1 MAGSYTTFGNFLL
14 LKERARGGVGSLWR
28 AGEMERTGFKRI
40 VWLRRFDQIGLDR
53 NAMAADFAV
62 ANQIAQTLKATN
74 VVRNASVGREKG
86 TPYLAWD
93 YVPSQP
99 LDQLLE
105 RVAHEQFPIAIDNA
119 LLIAEKITAALASG
133 LAVELGGGPL
143 HHGFLVPHMVMIGN
157 DGEAMVGGFGLAR
170 GLIANLAKVPAL
182 KDAAAPYLA
191 PEVLNGQP
199 ASRRTDVYSVGAIL
213 FQLLTGAPLPA
224 DPAARAAALTSPQLA
239 FEEGAVPA
247 DVMAILRK
255 ALAARP
261 EERFG
266 SAAELKRELEKLLY
280 GGAYSP
286 TTFNLALFMDRLY
299 RNDIEQEDRE
309 LQRERSLDV
318 AAYYQPPKPAG
329 AEAPAAVVV
338 EQPAPSR
345 TGLYVAIAAVAVL
358 AIVVGILLL
367 RPAPQTGIDSE
378 SLRNEVKRQLD
389 AYNQQIE
396 TLKREAEAERI
407 KAAELQKQLEDS
419 RKGAGPR
426 KLTAEEEARIQADIK
441 AREEADRKRREQLA
455 AMEAQARQLE
465 AKVAA
470 PAAAAAAPT
479 PVPVVPTPAPQ
490 PTAAPA
496 ATAVVAAAAPTAAPP
511 PPTVPPTQAP
521 AAAAPMPAPVP
532 AGPGIGLGGGV
543 KENDLVDQSLVD
555 VLPQALQEVKPVYP
569 RAFLMSRQQY
579 QGVVIL
585 KALVNAKG
593 LVEEVQLLRPF
604 QGPKLGV
611 DEACIEAA
619 RQYRFKPATKDGVK
633 VKTWA
638 TITMQVSNKR

>member
-1 MAGSYTTFGNFLL
+1 MADSYTTFGNFLL

-40 VWLRRFDQIGLDR
+40 VWLRRLDQIGLDR
-53 NAMAADFAV
+53 NLMSADFAA
-62 ANQIAQTLKATN
+62 ANQIAQTLKASSI
-74 VVRNASVGREKG
+74 VRNASVGREKG
-86 TPYLAWD
+86 VPYLAWD

-119 LLIAEKITAALASG
+119 LLIAEKITAALASA
-133 LAVELGGGPL
+133 LSVEVGGEPL
-143 HHGFLVPHMVMIGN
+143 HHGFLLPHMVMIGN
-157 DGEAMVGGFGLAR
+157 DGEAMAGGFGLAK
-170 GLIANLAKVPAL
+170 GFLANLAKVPAL

-191 PEVLNGQP
+191 PEVLGGQP

-213 FQLLTGAPLPA
+213 FQLLTGSPLPA
-224 DPAARAAALTSPQLA
+224 DPTVRAAALTAPQLA

-255 ALAARP
+255 TLATRP

-309 LQRERSLDV
+309 LQKERGLDV
-318 AAYYQPPKPAG
+318 AAYYQPPKPA
-329 AEAPAAVVV
+329 ASETPAPVVV
-338 EQPAPSR
+338 EQPASSR
-345 TGLYVAIAAVAVL
+345 TGLYVAIGAVAVL
-358 AIVVGILLL
+358 AVVVGILLL
-367 RPAPQTGIDSE
+367 RPTPQAGIDSE

-396 TLKREAEAERI
+396 VLRREAEAERI
-407 KAAELQKQLEDS
+407 KAAELQQQLEDS

-426 KLTAEEEARIQADIK
+426 KLTAEEQAKIEADIR
-441 AREEADRKRREQLA
+441 AREEADRQRRERLA
-455 AMEAQARQLE
+455 AIEAQAKQLE

-470 PAAAAAAPT
+470 PVVVPT
-479 PVPVVPTPAPQ
+479 SPPVVPTPIPQ
-490 PTAAPA
+490 PTAAPVATLPA
-496 ATAVVAAAAPTAAPP
+496 AVPTTAPPTAPP
-511 PPTVPPTQAP
+511 ATQAP
-521 AAAAPMPAPVP
+521 AAVAPTVAPVP
-532 AGPGIGLGGGV
+532 AAPGIGLGDGL
-543 KENDLVDQSLVD
+543 KENDLVDPTLVD
-555 VLPQALQEVKPVYP
+555 VPPQILQDAKPSYSRV
-569 RAFLMSRQQY
+569 FLMSRQSL
-579 QGVVIL
+579 QGLVIL

-593 LVEEVQLLRPF
+593 LVEDVQVLRPF
-604 QGPKLGV
+604 PVPKLGV
-611 DEACIEAA
+611 DEACAEAA
-619 RQYRFKPATKDGVK
+619 RQYRFKAATKGGIK

>member
-1 MAGSYTTFGNFLL
+1 
-14 LKERARGGVGSLWR
+14 
-28 AGEMERTGFKRI
+28 MERTGFKRI
-40 VWLRRFDQIGLDR
+40 VWLRRLDQIGLDR
-53 NAMAADFAV
+53 NLMSADFAA
-62 ANQIAQTLKATN
+62 ANQIAQTLKASSI
-74 VVRNASVGREKG
+74 VRNASVGREKG
-86 TPYLAWD
+86 VPYLAWD

-119 LLIAEKITAALASG
+119 LLIAEKITAALASA
-133 LAVELGGGPL
+133 LSVEVGGEPL
-143 HHGFLVPHMVMIGN
+143 HHGFLLPHMVMIGN
-157 DGEAMVGGFGLAR
+157 DGEAMAGGFGLAK
-170 GLIANLAKVPAL
+170 GFLANLAKVPAL

-191 PEVLNGQP
+191 PEVLGGQP

-213 FQLLTGAPLPA
+213 FQLLTGSPLPA
-224 DPAARAAALTSPQLA
+224 DPTVRAAALTAPQLA

-255 ALAARP
+255 TLATRP

-309 LQRERSLDV
+309 LQKERGLDV
-318 AAYYQPPKPAG
+318 AAYYQPPKPA
-329 AEAPAAVVV
+329 ASETPAPVVV
-338 EQPAPSR
+338 EQPASSR
-345 TGLYVAIAAVAVL
+345 TGLYVAIGAVAVL
-358 AIVVGILLL
+358 AVVVGILLL
-367 RPAPQTGIDSE
+367 RPTPQAGIDSE

-396 TLKREAEAERI
+396 VLRREAEAERI
-407 KAAELQKQLEDS
+407 KAAELQQQLEDS

-426 KLTAEEEARIQADIK
+426 KLTAEEQAKIEADIR
-441 AREEADRKRREQLA
+441 AREEADRQRRERLA
-455 AMEAQARQLE
+455 AIEAQAKQLE

-470 PAAAAAAPT
+470 PVVVPT
-479 PVPVVPTPAPQ
+479 SPPVVPTPIPQ
-490 PTAAPA
+490 PTAAPVATLPA
-496 ATAVVAAAAPTAAPP
+496 AVPTTAPPTAPP
-511 PPTVPPTQAP
+511 ATQAP
-521 AAAAPMPAPVP
+521 AAVAPTVAPVP
-532 AGPGIGLGGGV
+532 AAPGIGLGDGL
-543 KENDLVDQSLVD
+543 KENDLVDPTLVD
-555 VLPQALQEVKPVYP
+555 VPPQILQDAKPSYSRV
-569 RAFLMSRQQY
+569 FLMSRQSL
-579 QGVVIL
+579 QGLVIL

-593 LVEEVQLLRPF
+593 LVEDVQVLRPF
-604 QGPKLGV
+604 PVPKLGV
-611 DEACIEAA
+611 DEACAEAA
-619 RQYRFKPATKDGVK
+619 RQYRFKAATKGGIK

>member
-1 MAGSYTTFGNFLL
+1 MADSYTTFGNFLL
-14 LKERARGGVGSLWR
+14 LKERAKGGVGSLWR

-40 VWLRRFDQIGLDR
+40 VWLRRLDQMGLDR
-53 NAMAADFAV
+53 NAMSADFAA
-62 ANQIAQTLKATN
+62 ANQIAQTLKASN
-74 VVRNASVGREKG
+74 IVRNASVGREKG
-86 TPYLAWD
+86 VPYLAWD

-99 LDQLLE
+99 LDQLLD

-119 LLIAEKITAALASG
+119 LLIAEKITAALASA
-133 LAVELGGGPL
+133 LAVEVGGEPL
-143 HHGFLVPHMVMIGN
+143 HHGFLLPHMVMIGN
-157 DGEAMVGGFGLAR
+157 DGEAMAGGFGLSK
-170 GLIANLAKVPAL
+170 GFLANLAKVPAL

-191 PEVLNGQP
+191 PEVLAGQP

-213 FQLLTGAPLPA
+213 FQLLTGSPLPA
-224 DPAARAAALTSPQLA
+224 DPTARASALGSPQLA

-255 ALAARP
+255 ALATRP

-309 LQRERSLDV
+309 LQKERSLDV
-318 AAYYQPPKPAG
+318 AAYYQPPKPA
-329 AEAPAAVVV
+329 ASEAPAAVVV
-338 EQPAPSR
+338 EQPASSR
-345 TGLYVAIAAVAVL
+345 TGLYVAIGAVAVL
-358 AIVVGILLL
+358 AVVVGILLL
-367 RPAPQTGIDSE
+367 RPTPQAGIDSE

-396 TLKREAEAERI
+396 TLKREADAERI

-419 RKGAGPR
+419 RKGAGPK
-426 KLTAEEEARIQADIK
+426 KLTAEEQAKIEADIK
-441 AREEADRKRREQLA
+441 AREEADRQRRERLA
-455 AMEAQARQLE
+455 AMEAQAKQLE

-470 PAAAAAAPT
+470 PAGAAAPT
-479 PVPVVPTPAPQ
+479 PAPVVPTPVPQ

-496 ATAVVAAAAPTAAPP
+496 ATVPAAAPTTAPP
-511 PPTVPPTQAP
+511 APTAPPPTQAP
-521 AAAAPMPAPVP
+521 AAAAPTVAPVQ
-532 AGPGIGLGGGV
+532 AAPGIGLGGGL
-543 KENDLVDQSLVD
+543 KENDLVDATLAD
-555 VLPQALQEVKPVYP
+555 VLPQVLQEVKPTYP

-579 QGVVIL
+579 QGMVIL
-585 KALVNAKG
+585 KALVNARG
-593 LVEEVQLLRPF
+593 LVEDVQVLRPF
-604 QGPKLGV
+604 SGPKLGV
-611 DEACIEAA
+611 DEACVEAA
-619 RQYRFKPATKDGVK
+619 RQYRFKPATKGGIK

>member
-1 MAGSYTTFGNFLL
+1 MADSYTTFGNFLL

-40 VWLRRFDQIGLDR
+40 VWLRRLDQVGLDR
-53 NAMAADFAV
+53 NAMSADFAA
-62 ANQIAQTLKATN
+62 ANQIAQTLKASN
-74 VVRNASVGREKG
+74 IVRNASVGREKG
-86 TPYLAWD
+86 VPYLAWD

-119 LLIAEKITAALASG
+119 LLIAEKITAALASA
-133 LAVELGGGPL
+133 LSVEIGGEPL
-143 HHGFLVPHMVMIGN
+143 HHGFLLPHMVMIGN

-170 GLIANLAKVPAL
+170 GFLANLAKVPAL

-191 PEVLNGQP
+191 PEVLGGQP
-199 ASRRTDVYSVGAIL
+199 ASRRSDVYSVGAIL

-224 DPAARAAALTSPQLA
+224 DPAARAASLTAPQLA

-309 LQRERSLDV
+309 LQKERSLDV
-318 AAYYQPPKPAG
+318 AAYYQPPKPAA
-329 AEAPAAVVV
+329 AEAAAPAVVQQPAA
-338 EQPAPSR
+338 SR
-345 TGLYVAIAAVAVL
+345 TGLYVAIAALAALAV
-358 AIVVGILLL
+358 VVGILLL
-367 RPAPQTGIDSE
+367 RPTPQAGIDSE

-396 TLKREAEAERI
+396 ALRREAEAERS

-419 RKGAGPR
+419 RKGAGSKR
-426 KLTAEEEARIQADIK
+426 LTAEEEARIQADIK
-441 AREEADRKRREQLA
+441 AREEADRRRREQLA
-455 AMEAQARQLE
+455 AIEAQARQLE

-470 PAAAAAAPT
+470 PVAAAAVPT
-479 PVPVVPTPAPQ
+479 PAPVVPTPVPQ

-496 ATAVVAAAAPTAAPP
+496 ATVPAAAPAAAPP
-511 PPTVPPTQAP
+511 TPTLAPPTQAP
-521 AAAAPMPAPVP
+521 VAAAPSPAPVP
-532 AGPGIGLGGGV
+532 AAPGIGLGGGP
-543 KENDLVDQSLVD
+543 KENDLVDATLVD
-555 VLPQALQEVKPVYP
+555 VLPQVLQEVRPTYP
-569 RAFLMSRQQY
+569 RAFLMSRQQLS
-579 QGVVIL
+579 GAVIL
-585 KALVNAKG
+585 KALVNARG
-593 LVEEVQLLRPF
+593 LVDEVDVLRPF
-604 QGPKLGV
+604 PGPKLGV
-611 DEACIEAA
+611 DEACVEAV
-619 RQYRFKPATKDGVK
+619 RQYRFKPATKGGVK

-638 TITMQVSNKR
+638 TVTIVVSNKR